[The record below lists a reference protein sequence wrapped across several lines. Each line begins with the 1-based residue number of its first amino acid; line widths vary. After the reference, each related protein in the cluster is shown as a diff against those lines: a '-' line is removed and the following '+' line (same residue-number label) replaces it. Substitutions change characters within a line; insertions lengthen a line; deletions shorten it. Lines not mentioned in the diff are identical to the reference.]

1 MIIPDIKYQKVEKF
15 LASMKLDAYYIR
27 KILKEN
33 LNWEKDFLIQ
43 RAKEEKI
50 PYMEEYL
57 DNFNTIRPKI
67 GGKALGEKRRIAILD
82 TETEITYTSYF
93 QAQSEMK
100 IPYSRVMKF
109 LETGRF
115 KKLIKLKYWREKMQ
129 IIKMFK
135 YVTNTYHFY
144 LDKIESKNESG
155 TVAERCWV
163 LNRVNV
169 KKIEGN
175 KLILSENDFHPP
187 IILPLRSSKVEIEEK
202 IKSLSGCKEFQ
213 LLCYDS
219 ESKKYI

>member
-33 LNWEKDFLIQ
+33 LDWEKDSLIQ

-50 PYMEEYL
+50 PYMKEYL
-57 DNFNTIRPKI
+57 DNFNTIHPKI

-115 KKLIKLKYWREKMQ
+115 KKI
-129 IIKMFK
+129 
-135 YVTNTYHFY
+135 
-144 LDKIESKNESG
+144 DK
-155 TVAERCWV
+155 T
-163 LNRVNV
+163 
-169 KKIEGN
+169 KILEGKDAN
-175 KLILSENDFHPP
+175 N
-187 IILPLRSSKVEIEEK
+187 
-202 IKSLSGCKEFQ
+202 
-213 LLCYDS
+213 
-219 ESKKYI
+219 

>member
-33 LNWEKDFLIQ
+33 LDWEKDSLIQ

-50 PYMEEYL
+50 PYMKEYL

-115 KKLIKLKYWREKMQ
+115 KKI
-129 IIKMFK
+129 
-135 YVTNTYHFY
+135 
-144 LDKIESKNESG
+144 DK
-155 TVAERCWV
+155 T
-163 LNRVNV
+163 
-169 KKIEGN
+169 KILEGKDAN
-175 KLILSENDFHPP
+175 N
-187 IILPLRSSKVEIEEK
+187 
-202 IKSLSGCKEFQ
+202 
-213 LLCYDS
+213 
-219 ESKKYI
+219 

>member
-33 LNWEKDFLIQ
+33 LDWEKDSLIQ

-115 KKLIKLKYWREKMQ
+115 KKI
-129 IIKMFK
+129 
-135 YVTNTYHFY
+135 
-144 LDKIESKNESG
+144 DK
-155 TVAERCWV
+155 T
-163 LNRVNV
+163 
-169 KKIEGN
+169 KILEGKDAN
-175 KLILSENDFHPP
+175 N
-187 IILPLRSSKVEIEEK
+187 
-202 IKSLSGCKEFQ
+202 
-213 LLCYDS
+213 
-219 ESKKYI
+219 

>member
-1 MIIPDIKYQKVEKF
+1 MIIPDIKYQKVEKV
-15 LASMKLDAYYIR
+15 LASMKLEAYYIR

-33 LNWEKDFLIQ
+33 LDWKKDFLIQ

-115 KKLIKLKYWREKMQ
+115 KKI
-129 IIKMFK
+129 
-135 YVTNTYHFY
+135 
-144 LDKIESKNESG
+144 DK
-155 TVAERCWV
+155 T
-163 LNRVNV
+163 
-169 KKIEGN
+169 KILEGIDAN
-175 KLILSENDFHPP
+175 N
-187 IILPLRSSKVEIEEK
+187 
-202 IKSLSGCKEFQ
+202 
-213 LLCYDS
+213 
-219 ESKKYI
+219 

>member
-33 LNWEKDFLIQ
+33 LAWKKDFLIQ

-115 KKLIKLKYWREKMQ
+115 KKI
-129 IIKMFK
+129 
-135 YVTNTYHFY
+135 
-144 LDKIESKNESG
+144 DK
-155 TVAERCWV
+155 T
-163 LNRVNV
+163 
-169 KKIEGN
+169 KILEGKDAN
-175 KLILSENDFHPP
+175 N
-187 IILPLRSSKVEIEEK
+187 
-202 IKSLSGCKEFQ
+202 
-213 LLCYDS
+213 
-219 ESKKYI
+219 